1 MAAIYTPTWTD
12 NVTVLAPYA
21 VIKSASYRVVTGL
34 DLRLKKG
41 GMLKVGIAC
50 GGATALTAGGAL
62 YAKVYRCLNNDGA
75 NPMNGALWACLSQ
88 TALGA
93 ALLNNGAGYNAGAV
107 SMAYD
112 GAVGTAF
119 AAENIIFFWA
129 VATTVPGA
137 SGALNAG
144 AEFMQLSKGAATPML
159 FNTPSKYAH
168 IDNELVT
175 LGSAMDIWLPGGSAY
190 ALVVDHLFD
199 AAGDAMACAAYIQ
212 TYDSDLGT

>member
-1 MAAIYTPTWTD
+1 MSTVFTPTWTD

-21 VIKSASYRVVTGL
+21 VIKSDSYRVVTGL
-34 DLRLKKG
+34 DLRVKKG
-41 GMLKVGIAC
+41 GMLKIGIAC
-50 GGATALTAGGAL
+50 GGNTPLTAGGAL
-62 YAKVYRCLNNDGA
+62 YAKVYRTLNNDGA
-75 NPMNGALWACLSQ
+75 NPMNGALHACLSQ
-88 TALGA
+88 TVLGA
-93 ALLNNGAGYNAGAV
+93 ALLSAAQNAGAV

-129 VATTVPGA
+129 VATTVPAA

-144 AEFMQLSKGAATPML
+144 AEFLQLSKGAATPML
-159 FNTPSKYAH
+159 FNTPSKYSH
-168 IDNELVT
+168 VDNELVS

-199 AAGDAMACAAYIQ
+199 ALGDAMACAAYIQ